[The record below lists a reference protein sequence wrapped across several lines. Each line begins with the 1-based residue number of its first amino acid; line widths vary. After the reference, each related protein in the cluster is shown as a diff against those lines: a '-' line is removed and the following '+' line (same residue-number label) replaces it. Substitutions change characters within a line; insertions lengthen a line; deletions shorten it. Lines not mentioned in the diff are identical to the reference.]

1 MAHGGGFDPMAMR
14 VLRGG
19 ATMAPRQ
26 TPKGGNRVKDIRVQV
41 NDEEKS
47 VLVAAAARRHLDTS
61 TWLRS
66 LGLAEADRDVAPAPR
81 TVRRRRS
88 S

>member
-1 MAHGGGFDPMAMR
+1 MVMR
-14 VLRGG
+14 VLPGG
-19 ATMAPRQ
+19 AGMAPRQ
-26 TPKGGNRVKDIRVQV
+26 VSRGGKRDKNIKVQV
-41 NDEEKS
+41 NDDEKS

-66 LGLAEADRDVAPAPR
+66 LGLREAEQDVAAPAPWVPVTR
-81 TVRRRRS
+81 PKRRRRS

>member
-1 MAHGGGFDPMAMR
+1 MAMR

-19 ATMAPRQ
+19 VLAPRQ
-26 TPKGGNRVKDIRVQV
+26 VSRGGKRDKNIKVQV

-47 VLVAAAARRHLDTS
+47 TLVAAAARRHLDTS

-66 LGLAEADRDVAPAPR
+66 LGLREAEQDVAPAPR
-81 TVRRRRS
+81 PARRRRS